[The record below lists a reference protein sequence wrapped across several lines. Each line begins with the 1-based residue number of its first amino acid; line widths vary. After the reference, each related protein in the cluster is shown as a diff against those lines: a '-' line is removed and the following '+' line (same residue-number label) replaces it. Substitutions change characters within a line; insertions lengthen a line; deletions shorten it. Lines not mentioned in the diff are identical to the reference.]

1 LHSADTKVCRKSVH
15 SKLSLFFSV
24 PQKITAN
31 RHCTSRLESVKSLPV
46 ADQANCAPC
55 LALSE
60 SVCQRPHGGFGLM
73 LRTPAKMSSVYSS
86 ENVVG
91 VVLRIARDFESTSL
105 VLWRYQKVS
114 TALSSLQIAPKHI
127 KDPKETFGSRRRQ
140 EQRAEVQLRELKI
153 VFDKDAYGAILQQ
166 GSKRDSPG
174 RRRTKQLPARPC
186 LQESCDLLRMKDAR
200 PKLLTHTLL
209 SPSCRL
215 SLKHTAQVQK

>member
-1 LHSADTKVCRKSVH
+1 
-15 SKLSLFFSV
+15 
-24 PQKITAN
+24 
-31 RHCTSRLESVKSLPV
+31 
-46 ADQANCAPC
+46 
-55 LALSE
+55 
-60 SVCQRPHGGFGLM
+60 
-73 LRTPAKMSSVYSS
+73 MSSVYSS

-91 VVLRIARDFESTSL
+91 VVLHIARDFESTSL

-127 KDPKETFGSRRRQ
+127 KDRRRQ